1 MASENTKP
9 RRPQDPG
16 STSENRGAPPRPRP
30 GGRPTAL
37 AGLYAAVLDDYAAA
51 LAGAPIA
58 PESRRT
64 YLSKVRQYLAWLAGA
79 AVDGDPL
86 TTSAARDWAVRDYRT
101 HLQAV
106 AKRAP
111 RTVNNALAAVDD
123 FYTRR
128 GLGAANAT
136 RADLPKSA
144 PRALSTRTAVRFLRA
159 VEQRPS
165 PRPGPR
171 PDPVLRRRPHR
182 RDRRP
187 GRRRRQDLR
196 PQGHPSHPRQGR
208 KGPRGPPPPGAARR
222 TRRLASRTRRL
233 ARRARGGT
241 VPQPTR
247 RPALGPRRRRHHHR
261 HRHRCPPRR
270 RRRLCAPPAPHLR
283 HHTRPRR
290 HRPGD
295 RRRAGRARPPGDHQG
310 VQPAHRRGQDQSP
323 EPAHHRPVTK

>member
-1 MASENTKP
+1 MASGNTKT

-64 YLSKVRQYLAWLAGA
+64 YLSKVRQYLAWLADA

-86 TTSAARDWAVRDYRT
+86 TTPAARDWAVRDYRA

-144 PRALSTRTAVRFLRA
+144 PRALSRRTAVRFLRA

-165 PRPGPR
+165 PRDQALALIPFYAGAR
-171 PDPVLRRRPHR
+171 IAETVGLDV
-182 RDRRP
+182 D
-187 GRRRRQDLR
+187 DVKI
-196 PQGHPSHPRQGR
+196 SAR
-208 KGPRGPPPPGAARR
+208 KGTLRILGKGEKIREVPLHPALRAVLADWLAERGDWPGAHGAALFLNQRGGRLSARGAGDIITAIATDAHLDGEGVSAHPLR
-222 TRRLASRTRRL
+222 HTFVTTLV
-233 ARRARGGT
+233 RGGT
-241 VPQPTR
+241 DLVTVAELAGHARLETTRAYSLPTDEDKTK
-247 RPALGPRRRRHHHR
+247 ALN
-261 HRHRCPPRR
+261 
-270 RRRLCAPPAPHLR
+270 LLI
-283 HHTRPRR
+283 T
-290 HRPGD
+290 
-295 RRRAGRARPPGDHQG
+295 
-310 VQPAHRRGQDQSP
+310 DQ
-323 EPAHHRPVTK
+323 